1 MEAERLFHLLLFYV
15 STADVVFAAL
25 RFFFSAAF
33 CSNSIAQQLYVHRN
47 EDVLGG
53 FRLFFHMI
61 AKQVVF
67 IFMELCRVCIL
78 QSDSAAVVIATGET
92 LQIVCFGISMIFSDI
107 CFVMCFAVFFSFVH
121 KTFRA
126 PLWKAMDACQV
137 VCLHCP
143 PFVRLF
149 LLLFSLPFSFVY
161 FSVLSPFQSHH
172 WRKFLPFLVA

>member
-1 MEAERLFHLLLFYV
+1 MEAERLFHLLVYD

-25 RFFFSAAF
+25 RFFSAAF

-61 AKQVVF
+61 AKQIVF
-67 IFMELCRVCIL
+67 ILMELCRVCIL

-107 CFVMCFAVFFSFVH
+107 CFVMCFAAFFFCTQNIPCTVVESNGCALSSVCIVPYLFVFSPYF
-121 KTFRA
+121 
-126 PLWKAMDACQV
+126 
-137 VCLHCP
+137 
-143 PFVRLF
+143 F
-149 LLLFSLPFSFVY
+149 LLLSRSFIFRFFYLFNRIV
-161 FSVLSPFQSHH
+161 
-172 WRKFLPFLVA
+172 